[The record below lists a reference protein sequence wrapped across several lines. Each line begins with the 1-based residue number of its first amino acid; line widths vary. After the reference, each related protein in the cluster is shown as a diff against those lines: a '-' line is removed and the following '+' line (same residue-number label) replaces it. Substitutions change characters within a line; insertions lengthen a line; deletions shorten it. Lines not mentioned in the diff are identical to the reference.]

1 MNICIVGLGYVGT
14 VSAACLADQGHRVW
28 GVDINA
34 EKVRII
40 NQGCSPIVEDGLA
53 DKIAKARRSGRL
65 YATGNIDEALRETEL
80 CFLAVATPSRPNG
93 EVDPAHLMR
102 ACEQI
107 SHALVKTDG
116 RQIVVVRS
124 SILPSVLQS
133 CEDIFSTIAPGR
145 VELCVNPE
153 FLREGTAIRDFEEP
167 SFTLLGLEDPS
178 VERALRSL
186 YKDINA
192 PICVLPPKE
201 ALLVKYASNAYHALK
216 VAFANEIGALCQR
229 QDIDARAVMS
239 VFCKETK
246 LNISARYLMPGFAFG
261 GSCLPKDVRAL
272 LYAAKQSDVELPV
285 IQALLV
291 SNKEVV
297 ERAVRQVVAKGLRS
311 IGLIGLS
318 FKSNTDDLRE
328 SPFVEIAERLLG
340 KGYEL
345 KIYDPNVSLARLT
358 GSNKEYIESV
368 IPHIAR
374 LLVPSLDEL
383 ASCKLILVG
392 HHYSNVDAFLADTGV
407 EVIDFAGQDRI
418 SPQMEQRLAPKRQAD
433 YTFGSPDMVGARLP
447 TRIGEVS

>member
-1 MNICIVGLGYVGT
+1 MNICIAGLGYVGT
-14 VSAACLADQGHRVW
+14 VSAACLAARDHHVW
-28 GVDINA
+28 GVDINT

-53 DKIAKARRSGRL
+53 DKVAKASRSGRL
-65 YATGNIDEALRETEL
+65 FATGNIEEALRETEL
-80 CFLAVATPSRPNG
+80 CFVAVATPSRPNG
-93 EVDPAHLMR
+93 EVDPSHLLR

-107 SHALVKTDG
+107 SQALVRIDG

-124 SILPSVLQS
+124 SILPSVLQR
-133 CEDIFSTIAPGR
+133 CEDIFTTIASGR

-167 SFTLLGLEDPS
+167 SFTLLGVEDPS
-178 VERALRSL
+178 VELTLRSL
-186 YKDINA
+186 YNDLVA
-192 PICVLPPKE
+192 PIYVLPPRE

-216 VAFANEIGALCQR
+216 VAFANEIGALCQQ

-239 VFCKETK
+239 VFCKEKK
-246 LNISARYLMPGFAFG
+246 LNISASYLMPGFAFG

-272 LYAAKQSDVELPV
+272 LYAAKQVDVELPV

-291 SNKEVV
+291 SNEKVV
-297 ERAVRQVVAKGLRS
+297 ERAVRQVVAKGLPS
-311 IGLIGLS
+311 VGLIGLS

-374 LLVPSLDEL
+374 LLVRSVDEL
-383 ASCKLILVG
+383 ASCKLIIVG
-392 HHYSNVDAFLADTGV
+392 HHYPSVDAFLIDSGS
-407 EVIDFAGQDRI
+407 EVIDFADQHRI
-418 SPQMEQRLAPKRQAD
+418 SPQSASRLAPERQAN
-433 YTFGSPDMVGARLP
+433 YTLESHGIVGASLY
-447 TRIGEVS
+447 TRNGEVG

>member
-14 VSAACLADQGHRVW
+14 VSAACLAARNHHVW
-28 GVDINA
+28 GVDINT

-40 NQGCSPIVEDGLA
+40 NQGCSPIVEDGLG
-53 DKIAKARRSGRL
+53 DKIVKARRSGRL
-65 YATGNIDEALRETEL
+65 CATGNIEEALRETEV
-80 CFLAVATPSRPNG
+80 CFVAVATPSRPNG
-93 EVDPAHLMR
+93 EVDPEHLLR

-107 SHALVKTDG
+107 SHALVKVDG
-116 RQIVVVRS
+116 RQMVVVRS
-124 SILPSVLQS
+124 SILPSVLQR
-133 CEDIFSTIAPGR
+133 CEDIFTTIAPGR

-153 FLREGTAIRDFEEP
+153 FLREGTAILDFEEP
-167 SFTLLGLEDPS
+167 SFTLLGVEDPS
-178 VERALRSL
+178 AEVTLRSL
-186 YKDINA
+186 YNDLAA
-192 PICVLPPKE
+192 PIYVLPPKE

-216 VAFANEIGALCQR
+216 VAFANEIGALCQQ
-229 QDIDARAVMS
+229 QDIDAYAVMS
-239 VFCKETK
+239 VFCKEKK

-272 LYAAKQSDVELPV
+272 LCAAKQSDVELPV

-291 SNKEVV
+291 SNEKVI
-297 ERAVRQVVAKGLRS
+297 ERAVRQVVTKGLRS
-311 IGLIGLS
+311 VGLIGLS

-374 LLVPSLDEL
+374 LLVHSLDEL
-383 ASCKLILVG
+383 ASCKLIIIG
-392 HHYSNVDAFLADTGV
+392 HHYPNVDAFLIDIDT

-418 SPQMEQRLAPKRQAD
+418 PPKLAHKFVPNQQTD
-433 YTFGSPDMVGARLP
+433 YTIEYHRALGATLAARN
-447 TRIGEVS
+447 GEVG